1 MKSANNKF
9 KLSKGQVFVLRNRNF
24 RLAMSLIINI
34 IIIVFEIIGTTICAS
49 GTGLE
54 MFNFYTTDSNIFAL
68 TVCIVFAFFTARSLF
83 SPTKPD
89 IPKPVRTL
97 KYISVCC
104 LNVTFVVVVA
114 IFAPVFGEG
123 GYEYMLFNGDFLY
136 FHFACPL
143 LSLISF
149 VLFEGGTKYDVGL
162 SFAAT
167 IPTLIYAIVTLI
179 LNLLNVMSG
188 PYPFLYVYEQPPH
201 LSFLWL
207 ILFIDIAF
215 LSASLI
221 QKLGSTFAGFSER
234 IKS

>member
-1 MKSANNKF
+1 
-9 KLSKGQVFVLRNRNF
+9 
-24 RLAMSLIINI
+24 MSLIINV
-34 IIIVFEIIGTTICAS
+34 IIIVLEIIGTAICTG

-54 MFNFYTTDSNIFAL
+54 MFSFYTTDSNIFSL

-83 SPTKPD
+83 SSRKPD
-89 IPKPVRTL
+89 IPKLIRTL

-104 LNVTFVVVVA
+104 LNVTFVVVVT

-136 FHFACPL
+136 FHFSCPL

-167 IPTLIYAIVTLI
+167 IPTLIYAFVAVI
-179 LNLLNVMSG
+179 LNLLNIMEG
-188 PYPFLYVYEQPPH
+188 PYPFLYVYEQPLH
-201 LSFLWL
+201 LSILWL
-207 ILFIDIAF
+207 ILFTDIAF

-221 QKLGSTFAGFSER
+221 QKLGSTVTGFSEK

>member
-1 MKSANNKF
+1 MK
-9 KLSKGQVFVLRNRNF
+9 NRNF
-24 RLAMSLIINI
+24 KLAMSLIINVI
-34 IIIVFEIIGTTICAS
+34 IIILEIIGTTICAG

-54 MFNFYTTDSNIFAL
+54 MFSFYTTDSNIFAL

-83 SPTKPD
+83 SPKKPD

-104 LNVTFVVVVA
+104 LIVTFVVVVT
-114 IFAPVFGEG
+114 IFAPVSGEG

-136 FHFACPL
+136 IHFACPL

-167 IPTLIYAIVTLI
+167 VPTFIYAVIAVI
-179 LNLLNVMSG
+179 LNLLYVIDG
-188 PYPFLYVYEQPPH
+188 PYPFLCIYEQPLH
-201 LSFLWL
+201 LSILWL

>member
-1 MKSANNKF
+1 M
-9 KLSKGQVFVLRNRNF
+9 RNRNF
-24 RLAMSLIINI
+24 RLTMSLIINV
-34 IIIVFEIIGTTICAS
+34 IIIVLEIIGTTICAG

-54 MFNFYTTDSNIFAL
+54 MFSFYTTDSNIFAL

-83 SPTKPD
+83 SPKKPD
-89 IPKPVRTL
+89 IPKPIRIL

-104 LNVTFVVVVA
+104 LNVTFVVVIT

-136 FHFACPL
+136 YHFSCPL

-149 VLFEGGTKYDVGL
+149 VIFEGGTKYDVGL

-167 IPTLIYAIVTLI
+167 IPTLIYAVVAVT
-179 LNLLNVMSG
+179 LNLLNVIEG
-188 PYPFLYVYEQPPH
+188 PYPFLCVYEQPLH
-201 LSFLWL
+201 LSILWL

-221 QKLGSTFAGFSER
+221 QKLGSTVAGISKR
-234 IKS
+234 IKSEN

>member
-1 MKSANNKF
+1 MRNK
-9 KLSKGQVFVLRNRNF
+9 NF
-24 RLAMSLIINI
+24 RLTMSLIINV
-34 IIIVFEIIGTTICAS
+34 IIIVLEIIGTAICTG

-54 MFNFYTTDSNIFAL
+54 MFSFYTTDSNIFSL

-83 SPTKPD
+83 SSRKPD
-89 IPKPVRTL
+89 IPKLIRTL

-104 LNVTFVVVVA
+104 LNVTFVVVVT

-136 FHFACPL
+136 FHFSCPL

-167 IPTLIYAIVTLI
+167 IPTLIYAFVAVI
-179 LNLLNVMSG
+179 LNLLNIMEG
-188 PYPFLYVYEQPPH
+188 PYPFLYVYEQPLH
-201 LSFLWL
+201 LSILWL
-207 ILFIDIAF
+207 ILFTDIAF

-221 QKLGSTFAGFSER
+221 QKLGSTVTGFSEK